1 MTGLIDHIPELTAF
15 GLAVIALVGA
25 LWWLNT
31 RMARLEVND
40 TAQDQR
46 FKALEDR
53 VAQLELPEVIR
64 RAEQRHLL
72 TQAMLRKRNG
82 YGGQDTEG
90 RA

>member
-1 MTGLIDHIPELTAF
+1 MTGHPLLPELALF
-15 GLAVIALVGA
+15 GMAAIALVGL
-25 LWWLNT
+25 LWRLNT

-40 TAQDQR
+40 TAQDRR

-53 VAQLELPEVIR
+53 VAQLELPEVIHR
-64 RAEQRHLL
+64 TTQRHLL
-72 TQAMLRKRNG
+72 TQALLRKRNG